1 MQTFVVLLHSPPL
14 NADAVAEIP
23 GKLKAAG
30 FEVYSFSDNAIIARA
45 ESALSREVASAAGL
59 SSAGGMPGIVF
70 KLNRA
75 YSGFAESSL
84 WEWLDMHGEG
94 SAE

>member
-1 MQTFVVLLHSPPL
+1 MQTFVVLLHSPPI
-14 NADAVAEIP
+14 DASAAARIP
-23 GKLKAAG
+23 DKLKAAG

-45 ESALSREVASAAGL
+45 ESALSKDVAGAAGL
-59 SSAGGMPGIVF
+59 SSAGRMPGIVF

-94 SAE
+94 NAE